1 MCSDDINLGKMLKI
15 QIFWFIRAQPGLITF
30 DILGSLFSY
39 SLPQACDL
47 RGNKWKTFHLP
58 NIIHSLLNV
67 HYYFFQG
74 GHFAMAS
81 LSHCTKSDIDLQDW
95 I

>member
-1 MCSDDINLGKMLKI
+1 MKTNVKKNPNASRRQFEEKIKCINLSNELCSDDINLGKMLKI

-47 RGNKWKTFHLP
+47 RGNK
-58 NIIHSLLNV
+58 
-67 HYYFFQG
+67 
-74 GHFAMAS
+74 
-81 LSHCTKSDIDLQDW
+81 
-95 I
+95 